1 MEMER
6 QVKEALAK
14 SPGEEVK
21 RQLADLKKENE
32 ELKRQL
38 ALCAL
43 CNHMCTPQQH
53 GKRLAELKKDRDS
66 LDNFIH
72 SIGKREKQTHLRTHF
87 LSESKKHEAGFNG
100 QVKLVQHTL
109 EIKTEKTVTECK
121 SKV

>member
-1 MEMER
+1 MTEKLNEKGPS
-6 QVKEALAK
+6 VDKEKRLAELEQEN
-14 SPGEEVK
+14 GEL
-21 RQLADLKKENE
+21 R
-32 ELKRQL
+32 RQL

-43 CNHMCTPQQH
+43 CNHICTPQQH

-109 EIKTEKTVTECK
+109 EIKTEKTITECK